1 MSARSTFSLST
12 KAYKKGIW
20 PNSLFTLFSSAT
32 LASLGVVS
40 LADSAQRSSHSEL
53 GISDISKALSNIET
67 IIDLETRVNSL
78 SSALE
83 GAKTNVQLPKNDE
96 VFKAGD
102 NSKKKLRL
110 GLCQISVGKDKA
122 ANLVL
127 ARSAIDYAVRGG
139 ADLVALPECFQCPYD
154 TSSFPKYAEVIPS
167 SVSELNVDL
176 SPSTTMLIEAA
187 VHHRV
192 YIIGGSIPE
201 IASDG
206 SIYNTSVIISPH
218 GKIVGKHR
226 KVHLFDIDVPG
237 RITFKESDILT
248 AGNSLTTFEMPQ
260 GKVGVGICYD
270 IRFPEQSM
278 IMREEGCKL
287 LVFPGAFNMTTGPAH
302 WELLQ
307 RARAVD
313 NQVYVATVSPAR
325 NLDASYH
332 AWGHSTVISP
342 WGDVIAT
349 TGHNSDIIL
358 CDIDFANVEEVREN
372 IPVGKQKRKDLYKL
386 DWERS

>member
-1 MSARSTFSLST
+1 MRFSKRAIT
-12 KAYKKGIW
+12 
-20 PNSLFTLFSSAT
+20 
-32 LASLGVVS
+32 
-40 LADSAQRSSHSEL
+40 Q
-53 GISDISKALSNIET
+53 
-67 IIDLETRVNSL
+67 
-78 SSALE
+78 
-83 GAKTNVQLPKNDE
+83 
-96 VFKAGD
+96 
-102 NSKKKLRL
+102 KKKLRL

>member
-1 MSARSTFSLST
+1 
-12 KAYKKGIW
+12 
-20 PNSLFTLFSSAT
+20 
-32 LASLGVVS
+32 
-40 LADSAQRSSHSEL
+40 
-53 GISDISKALSNIET
+53 
-67 IIDLETRVNSL
+67 
-78 SSALE
+78 
-83 GAKTNVQLPKNDE
+83 
-96 VFKAGD
+96 
-102 NSKKKLRL
+102 
-110 GLCQISVGKDKA
+110 
-122 ANLVL
+122 VL

-325 NLDASYH
+325 NLNASYH

>member
-1 MSARSTFSLST
+1 M
-12 KAYKKGIW
+12 G
-20 PNSLFTLFSSAT
+20 
-32 LASLGVVS
+32 
-40 LADSAQRSSHSEL
+40 
-53 GISDISKALSNIET
+53 
-67 IIDLETRVNSL
+67 
-78 SSALE
+78 
-83 GAKTNVQLPKNDE
+83 
-96 VFKAGD
+96 
-102 NSKKKLRL
+102 
-110 GLCQISVGKDKA
+110 
-122 ANLVL
+122 
-127 ARSAIDYAVRGG
+127 
-139 ADLVALPECFQCPYD
+139 
-154 TSSFPKYAEVIPS
+154 
-167 SVSELNVDL
+167 
-176 SPSTTMLIEAA
+176 
-187 VHHRV
+187 
-192 YIIGGSIPE
+192 
-201 IASDG
+201 
-206 SIYNTSVIISPH
+206 
-218 GKIVGKHR
+218 
-226 KVHLFDIDVPG
+226 
-237 RITFKESDILT
+237 ESDILT

-270 IRFPEQSM
+270 IRFQEQGM

-386 DWERS
+386 D